1 MAEIEEEALGRPRK
15 TLSDAI
21 DAFHT
26 QHAKRASETRR
37 KHRRVLGYLS
47 EYCTRESIRFV
58 DQITVETMDGYAIW
72 RDKINWTW
80 IKEIEIL
87 RQFFAF
93 CIEREWS
100 RKNPAKALKRPH
112 LLEANDV
119 EPFTKEEIARMV
131 AACDFIGRS
140 SYERLRAR
148 AMVLLLR
155 YAAPRISDVVTLT
168 QEHIKGKYLQK
179 RAIKNGRIIRV
190 ELPREVLRAL
200 DMLPHPKAAPREST
214 SFFAG
219 GKSSVR
225 SLVKGGQRTLAAVF
239 RIAKVENAHPHRFRH
254 TLASELLG
262 KGASVEE
269 VAGILADS
277 PATIRR
283 HYAKWTPEF
292 QARQDRVI
300 RLVHDTNLAQ
310 AEEQVSKC

>member
-1 MAEIEEEALGRPRK
+1 MAEMEEEALGRPRK

-21 DAFHT
+21 DAFHI
-26 QHAKRASETRR
+26 QHAKRAPETQR
-37 KHRRVLGYLS
+37 KHRRVLAYLN

-58 DQITVETMDGYAIW
+58 DHITVETMDGYAIW

-87 RQFFAF
+87 RQFFNF
-93 CIEREWS
+93 CIEREWT

-112 LLEANDV
+112 LLDANDV

-168 QEHIKGKYLQK
+168 EEHIKGKYLQK

-225 SLVKGGQRTLAAVF
+225 SLVKGAQRSLAAVF
-239 RIAKVENAHPHRFRH
+239 RLARVERAHPHRFRH

-262 KGASVEE
+262 KGATVEE

-310 AEEQVSKC
+310 AEEQASKC